1 MSQPPPPSGYGYP
14 PPGPPG
20 PPAPPQMP
28 QQPYASQQPHMP
40 QQPQMP
46 QQPHMPQQGPLP
58 GPPPGPP
65 PGGGRASRRR
75 QQSKSPVG
83 VIVGAVVALALVA
96 GGVWLA
102 VGGDSG
108 DDGGGGKGG
117 DSASGTVEARLL
129 NKIPMPKVDELVNT
143 PGMWVTDKN
152 WVKSDVNKIVGYP
165 LAGGAAAWEIPL
177 KGELCWA
184 SPQVTEAGLT
194 AVLFQDDSQD
204 NPVCTQI
211 GLVDLK
217 KGKLLWT
224 KEGKETGELAS
235 DSPIMFDE
243 VSIGGDTVAAGG
255 ISGGAAWSIDGKPLW
270 MPDSDEDCSDNGY
283 VGEGPKLIAVREC
296 KVSGSPQLE
305 VQTVDPKTRAVKS
318 SYKVTSGIEYAHV
331 VSTDPLVI
339 GINAGDSSGAGVSDF
354 LAIDDSGKEGK
365 LLSKFGMQGGKYEA
379 DCEATNV
386 GGCAEIAVSKSANK
400 LYLGTD
406 YRASAASGPSNEI
419 VAIDLKTGKVTA
431 KADGAEGGPLVPVS
445 LDKDGSLI
453 AYQEATLSQGS
464 AVWRVDTKSYEKKKL
479 MQNPEETAFIES
491 VSLHHQVIYAGGR
504 LYIGN
509 TSASKPSTD
518 SSDPDKKSPLALVLG
533 AK

>member
-1 MSQPPPPSGYGYP
+1 MSQPPPPPGYGYP

-28 QQPYASQQPHMP
+28 QQPLIQ

-46 QQPHMPQQGPLP
+46 HIPHMPQQGPL
-58 GPPPGPP
+58 PGPP

-75 QQSKSPVG
+75 QQSKSPIG
-83 VIVGAVVALALVA
+83 VIVGAVVAIALVA

-102 VGGDSG
+102 VGKDSG
-108 DDGGGGKGG
+108 DGGGGKGG
-117 DSASGTVEARLL
+117 TSADGAAVEAQLL

-165 LAGGAAAWEIPL
+165 LAGGTASWEIPL

-194 AVLFQDDSQD
+194 AVLFQDDSTD

-224 KEGKETGELAS
+224 KQGRETGEWAS
-235 DSPIMFDE
+235 DRPIMFDE

-270 MPDSDEDCSDNGY
+270 MPNDDEDCSDNGY

-296 KVSGSPQLE
+296 EVSGSPQLE

-318 SYKVTSGIEYAHV
+318 SYKVTTGIKYVHV
-331 VSTDPLVI
+331 VSTDPLVL
-339 GINAGDSSGAGVSDF
+339 GVNAGGSSGSGVSDF
-354 LAIDDSGKEGK
+354 LAVDDSGKEGK

-379 DCEATNV
+379 DCEATSV
-386 GGCAEIAVSKSANK
+386 GGCAEIVVNKSANT

-406 YRASAASGPSNEI
+406 YRASAESGPSNEI
-419 VAIDLKTGKVTA
+419 VAIDLKTGKVAA

-491 VSLHHQVIYAGGR
+491 VSLHHQVIYVGGR

-509 TSASKPSTD
+509 NSASKPSTD
-518 SSDPDKKSPLALVLG
+518 SGEKSPLALVLG

>member
-28 QQPYASQQPHMP
+28 QQA
-40 QQPQMP
+40 
-46 QQPHMPQQGPLP
+46 
-58 GPPPGPP
+58 PP
-65 PGGGRASRRR
+65 PGGGRADRRRR

-96 GGVWLA
+96 GGVWFA
-102 VGGDSG
+102 VGKDSG
-108 DDGGGGKGG
+108 DGGGGKGG

-129 NKIPMPKVDELVNT
+129 NKVPMPKVDELVNT

-152 WVKSDVNKIVGYP
+152 WVKADVNKIVGYP
-165 LAGGAAAWEIPL
+165 LTGGTASWEIPL
-177 KGELCWA
+177 DGELCWS

-194 AVLFQDDSQD
+194 AVLFQDESQD
-204 NPVCTQI
+204 NPVCTQV

-224 KEGKETGELAS
+224 KQGKETGELAS
-235 DSPIMFDE
+235 DSPLMFDE

-296 KVSGSPQLE
+296 EVSGSPQLE
-305 VQTVDPKTRAVKS
+305 VQSVDPKTRAVKS
-318 SYKVTSGIEYAHV
+318 SYKVTSGIKYAHV

-339 GINAGDSSGAGVSDF
+339 GINAGDSSGSGVSDF

-365 LLSKFGMQGGKYEA
+365 LLSKFGMEGGKYEA

-386 GGCAEIAVSKSANK
+386 GGCAEIVVNKSANK

-509 TSASKPSTD
+509 TSATKPSTD
-518 SSDPDKKSPLALVLG
+518 SGKKSPLALVLG

>member
-1 MSQPPPPSGYGYP
+1 
-14 PPGPPG
+14 
-20 PPAPPQMP
+20 
-28 QQPYASQQPHMP
+28 
-40 QQPQMP
+40 
-46 QQPHMPQQGPLP
+46 
-58 GPPPGPP
+58 
-65 PGGGRASRRR
+65 
-75 QQSKSPVG
+75 
-83 VIVGAVVALALVA
+83 VIVGAVVAIALVA

-117 DSASGTVEARLL
+117 DSASGTVDAQLL

-165 LAGGAAAWEIPL
+165 LTGGAAAWEIPL

-194 AVLFQDDSQD
+194 AVLFQDDSTD
-204 NPVCTQI
+204 NPVCTQV

-224 KEGKETGELAS
+224 KQGRETGEWAS
-235 DSPIMFDE
+235 DRPIMFDE

-270 MPDSDEDCSDNGY
+270 MPDEDEDCSDNGY

-296 KVSGSPQLE
+296 EVSGSPQLE

-331 VSTDPLVI
+331 VSADPLVI
-339 GINAGDSSGAGVSDF
+339 GVNAGDSSGAGVSDF

-464 AVWRVDTKSYEKKKL
+464 
-479 MQNPEETAFIES
+479 S
-491 VSLHHQVIYAGGR
+491 V
-504 LYIGN
+504 
-509 TSASKPSTD
+509 
-518 SSDPDKKSPLALVLG
+518 
-533 AK
+533 

>member
-1 MSQPPPPSGYGYP
+1 MSQPPPPPGYGYP

-28 QQPYASQQPHMP
+28 QQPLM

-46 QQPHMPQQGPLP
+46 HMPHMPQQGPLP

-75 QQSKSPVG
+75 QQSKSPIG
-83 VIVGAVVALALVA
+83 VIVGAVVAIALVA

-102 VGGDSG
+102 VGKDSG
-108 DDGGGGKGG
+108 DGGGGKGG
-117 DSASGTVEARLL
+117 TSADGAAVEAQLL

-165 LAGGAAAWEIPL
+165 LAGGSASWEIPL

-194 AVLFQDDSQD
+194 AVLFQDDSTD

-224 KEGKETGELAS
+224 KQGRETGEWAS
-235 DSPIMFDE
+235 DRPIMFDE

-270 MPDSDEDCSDNGY
+270 MPNDDEDCSDNGY

-296 KVSGSPQLE
+296 EVSGSPQLE

-318 SYKVTSGIEYAHV
+318 SYKVTTGIKYVHV
-331 VSTDPLVI
+331 VSTDPLVL
-339 GINAGDSSGAGVSDF
+339 GVNAGGSSGSGVSDF
-354 LAIDDSGKEGK
+354 LAVDDSGKEGK

-379 DCEATNV
+379 DCEATSV
-386 GGCAEIAVSKSANK
+386 GGCAEIVVNKSANT

-406 YRASAASGPSNEI
+406 YRASAESGPSNEI
-419 VAIDLKTGKVTA
+419 VAIDLKTGKVAA

-509 TSASKPSTD
+509 NSASKPSTD
-518 SSDPDKKSPLALVLG
+518 SGEKSPLALVLG